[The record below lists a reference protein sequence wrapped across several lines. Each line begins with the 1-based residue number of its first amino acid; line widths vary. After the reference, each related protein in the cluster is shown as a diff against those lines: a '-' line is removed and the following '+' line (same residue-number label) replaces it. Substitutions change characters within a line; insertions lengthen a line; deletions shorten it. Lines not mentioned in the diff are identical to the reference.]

1 MDDKCIESSRDNDTI
16 NQSDVNRFKANEI
29 NDPSEKSDS
38 MDSEKEIE
46 IETETETETNQSSG
60 DAEKNEYRKNSGFSF
75 TIDFSGGKTVD
86 NRKLKELAERFQS
99 RQQRQQEQRRH
110 RRGVSMSKLNDI
122 SIEAAKRH
130 SWSPCSSQER
140 FTNTSEHNFEH
151 NDTICA
157 QIELKSLNKFQ
168 PKSAT
173 LRSAMQNISLGATTA
188 MEINER
194 PQSEYKM
201 TVKQTFD
208 EELITTPLEYIRSS
222 DDEGSI
228 GLVSEAGTYTVDGDN
243 YTEEEKER
251 MSIDAMG
258 KKRFELPIDVNNF
271 NDNLNTFQ
279 ANYGRIDSKK
289 LTTKCSEN
297 KKLLKKEPMVKSPKT
312 TVKFGQV
319 CYIDK
324 SKIQVKSLV
333 EHPAKTKDRS
343 ESDHGVFTSI
353 TACGVLDMQNGRK
366 PSPKLPT
373 RNCRRNSLTKLQIDS
388 SEYIQPKII
397 QNRSY
402 TDYEKAQHNEYQLN
416 IFSNTSS
423 YTSLASTP
431 QTDDEVLS
439 VECIEN
445 MSNSIKTAQ
454 TKNDWIQEWAKNARR
469 RNTLLS
475 SSLSNTLSEQDSTTN
490 VCSPRQIER
499 IKPTRD
505 RQLTQS
511 YDVSYSNH
519 EGASQSSD
527 IDCHDKKIVPSN
539 ISRPPISPTKIPS
552 PRHTQHRVR
561 SSSANRMLYN
571 AVSFFFALINWKI
584 MELSID

>member
-1 MDDKCIESSRDNDTI
+1 MDDKCLKSSRDNNDTI
-16 NQSDVNRFKANEI
+16 NQSDVNRFKTNKI
-29 NDPSEKSDS
+29 NDPSEKSDN
-38 MDSEKEIE
+38 MDSEKEIKL
-46 IETETETETNQSSG
+46 ETETNQSGG
-60 DAEKNEYRKNSGFSF
+60 DAENNEYRKNSGFSF

-86 NRKLKELAERFQS
+86 NRKLKEMTERFQS

-110 RRGVSMSKLNDI
+110 RRGVSLSKLNDI
-122 SIEAAKRH
+122 SIETSKRH
-130 SWSPCSSQER
+130 SWSPCSTQDR
-140 FTNTSEHNFEH
+140 FINTSDQNFEH
-151 NDTICA
+151 NETICA
-157 QIELKSLNKFQ
+157 EIELKSPNKFQ
-168 PKSAT
+168 PKSTT
-173 LRSAMQNISLGATTA
+173 LRSAMQNISLGTTTA
-188 MEINER
+188 MEIKER
-194 PQSEYKM
+194 PQSEYKTT
-201 TVKQTFD
+201 TVKQKYD
-208 EELITTPLEYIRSS
+208 EELIKTPLEYIRSS

-258 KKRFELPIDVNNF
+258 KKRFELPIDTHNF

-279 ANYGRIDSKK
+279 ANYGRVESTKA
-289 LTTKCSEN
+289 TTKCSEN
-297 KKLLKKEPMVKSPKT
+297 RKLILKKEPIVKSPKT
-312 TVKFGQV
+312 SVKFGPV

-324 SKIQVKSLV
+324 SKIQVKGSV
-333 EHPAKTKDRS
+333 AHPTKKNDRS

-353 TACGVLDMQNGRK
+353 TVCGVLDMQNGRK
-366 PSPKLPT
+366 PSPKLPS
-373 RNCRRNSLTKLQIDS
+373 RKCRRNSLTKLQIDS

-397 QNRSY
+397 PNSSY

-431 QTDDEVLS
+431 QTDDEILS

-475 SSLSNTLSEQDSTTN
+475 TSLSNTLPEQDSMTN

-499 IKPTRD
+499 IKQTRD
-505 RQLTQS
+505 RRMTQS
-511 YDVSYSNH
+511 YDVSYTNH
-519 EGASQSSD
+519 GDASQSSD
-527 IDCHDKKIVPSN
+527 IDCHDRKIVPNN

-571 AVSFFFALINWKI
+571 TVSFLPVLNRK
-584 MELSID
+584 

>member
-16 NQSDVNRFKANEI
+16 NQSDVNRFKTNEI
-29 NDPSEKSDS
+29 NDPSEKSDN

-46 IETETETETNQSSG
+46 IDTETNQSDG
-60 DAEKNEYRKNSGFSF
+60 DAEKNELRKNSGFSF
-75 TIDFSGGKTVD
+75 TIDFGGGKTVD
-86 NRKLKELAERFQS
+86 NRKLKEMTERFQS

-110 RRGVSMSKLNDI
+110 RRGVSLSKLNDI
-122 SIEAAKRH
+122 SIEASKRH

-140 FTNTSEHNFEH
+140 FTNASDQNYEHNE
-151 NDTICA
+151 TICA
-157 QIELKSLNKFQ
+157 ETELKSPNKFQ

-194 PQSEYKM
+194 PKSEYK
-201 TVKQTFD
+201 TPVKQTFD

-258 KKRFELPIDVNNF
+258 KKRFELPIDAHNF
-271 NDNLNTFQ
+271 NENLNTFQ
-279 ANYGRIDSKK
+279 ANYGRVESTKGTI
-289 LTTKCSEN
+289 KCSEN
-297 KKLLKKEPMVKSPKT
+297 KKLLKKEPMIKSPKT

-333 EHPAKTKDRS
+333 EHPTKTKNRS

-353 TACGVLDMQNGRK
+353 TACGVLDLQNGRK
-366 PSPKLPT
+366 PSPKLPS
-373 RNCRRNSLTKLQIDS
+373 RKCRRNSLTKLQIDS
-388 SEYIQPKII
+388 SEYIQPKIV
-397 QNRSY
+397 QNSSY
-402 TDYEKAQHNEYQLN
+402 TDNEKAQHNEYQLN

-469 RNTLLS
+469 RNNLIS
-475 SSLSNTLSEQDSTTN
+475 SSLTNTLPEQDSTTN

-499 IKPTRD
+499 IKQTRD
-505 RQLTQS
+505 RRMTQS
-511 YDVSYSNH
+511 YDVSYSNNG
-519 EGASQSSD
+519 GASQSSD
-527 IDCHDKKIVPSN
+527 IDYHDKKNVSSN

-571 AVSFFFALINWKI
+571 TVSIFYFYFYFFALIRK
-584 MELSID
+584 